1 MTSEDKTKA
10 LNNPSSFFKRPREVV
25 ACAEL
30 SRAEKTEI
38 LKQWEL
44 DARLLQ
50 VATEEGMEGKGE
62 ADRSLLG
69 EVKAAQKQLDVGTL
83 KQGGAPSK
91 SGP

>member
-1 MTSEDKTKA
+1 MTPEDKAKA
-10 LNNPSSFFKRPREVV
+10 LSNPSSLFKRPREVV

-50 VATEEGMEGKGE
+50 VASEEGMGRGE
-62 ADRSLLG
+62 RSLLG
-69 EVKAAQKQLDVGTL
+69 EVKAAQQKLDVATL
-83 KQGGAPSK
+83 KEDGAPTK
-91 SGP
+91 LGP

>member
-1 MTSEDKTKA
+1 MTSEDKAKA
-10 LNNPSSFFKRPREVV
+10 LSNPSSLFKRPREVV

-50 VATEEGMEGKGE
+50 VASEEGMSKGE
-62 ADRSLLG
+62 RSLLG
-69 EVKAAQKQLDVGTL
+69 EVKAAQQKLDVATL
-83 KQGGAPSK
+83 KEDGAPTK
-91 SGP
+91 LGP

>member
-1 MTSEDKTKA
+1 MTSEDKAKA
-10 LNNPSSFFKRPREVV
+10 LGNPSSRFKRPREVV

-50 VATEEGMEGKGE
+50 VASEEGMAKGE
-62 ADRSLLG
+62 RSLLG
-69 EVKAAQKQLDVGTL
+69 EVKAAQQKLAVGTL
-83 KQGGAPSK
+83 NEDGVPTKL
-91 SGP
+91 GP

>member
-1 MTSEDKTKA
+1 MTPEDKAKT
-10 LNNPSSFFKRPREVV
+10 LSNPSSLFKRPREVV

-50 VATEEGMEGKGE
+50 VASEEGMGEGE
-62 ADRSLLG
+62 RSLLS
-69 EVKAAQKQLDVGTL
+69 EVKAAQKKLDVGTL
-83 KQGGAPSK
+83 REDGAPTK
-91 SGP
+91 LGP